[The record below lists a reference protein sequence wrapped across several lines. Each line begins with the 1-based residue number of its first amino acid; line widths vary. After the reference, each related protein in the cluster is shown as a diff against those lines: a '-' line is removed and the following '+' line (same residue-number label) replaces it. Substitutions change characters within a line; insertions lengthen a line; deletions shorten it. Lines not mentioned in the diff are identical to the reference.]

1 MNPRAIS
8 FFATQFLLISISVC
22 CLSSCVLQGKYLHK
36 FHLFQI
42 TEDNCKVSA
51 INMEKYCLT
60 WNQFQSNVTKAL
72 SDLRKD
78 SDFFD
83 VTLVTEDLHH
93 ISAHKMAL
101 SASSDLFKTILKKTQ
116 SSSPHPLI
124 YLSGVGAKD
133 LNFVL
138 DYIYHGEVELF
149 QNDVHEFLNV
159 AKRLKIEGLIG
170 EGPPPPPPAAEEK
183 RQVVINEVET
193 KKKEANNE
201 NKKKKAFRSK
211 VSEAV
216 KEASIENKSKKM
228 KDAAVK
234 MENKMEDV
242 IHVNTEGNIGNE
254 FLVDEFVPVE
264 ASAPSDV
271 KTDFMNRSV
280 SIEDALAIVD
290 TYIEDQDADGWWR
303 CKTCGKTS
311 KSRHNIRKHAEIH
324 IEGLS
329 FACQLC
335 GMTYKTR
342 MSLDQHRKLKHT
354 KKDIVA
360 AASSLENAEV

>member
-1 MNPRAIS
+1 MFAVSVLVIFKEN
-8 FFATQFLLISISVC
+8 FATISI
-22 CLSSCVLQGKYLHK
+22 LSDYRKQLQY
-36 FHLFQI
+36 
-42 TEDNCKVSA
+42 

-78 SDFFD
+78 ADFFD
-83 VTLVTEDLHH
+83 VTLVTEDLQH

-116 SSSPHPLI
+116 SSNPHPLI

-170 EGPPPPPPAAEEK
+170 EGPPPPPPAAKEK
-183 RQVVINEVET
+183 EVLINEVET

-201 NKKKKAFRSK
+201 SKKKKTIRSK
-211 VSEAV
+211 VSDAV
-216 KEASIENKSKKM
+216 KEANNENKSKKM
-228 KDAAVK
+228 KDATVK
-234 MENKMEDV
+234 MENKMEDL

-254 FLVDEFVPVE
+254 FLVDEFVPVD

-271 KTDFMNRSV
+271 KTDVMNRSV

-303 CKTCGKTS
+303 CKTCQKTS

-342 MSLDQHRKLKHT
+342 MSLDLHRKLKHT
-354 KKDIVA
+354 KRDMVA
-360 AASSLENAEV
+360 AAPSLEDAEV

>member
-1 MNPRAIS
+1 
-8 FFATQFLLISISVC
+8 
-22 CLSSCVLQGKYLHK
+22 
-36 FHLFQI
+36 
-42 TEDNCKVSA
+42 
-51 INMEKYCLT
+51 MEKYCLM
-60 WNQFQSNVTKAL
+60 WNQFQSNITKAL

-83 VTLVTEDLHH
+83 VTLVTEDFQH

-101 SASSDLFKTILKKTQ
+101 AASSDLFKTILKRAQ
-116 SSSPHPLI
+116 SSNPHPLI
-124 YLSGVGAKD
+124 YLSGVSAKD

-149 QNDVHEFLNV
+149 QNDVYEFLNV

-170 EGPPPPPPAAEEK
+170 ESPPPPAAEEK
-183 RQVVINEVET
+183 REVFINEIKTKEKEANIET
-193 KKKEANNE
+193 KKK
-201 NKKKKAFRSK
+201 KTR
-211 VSEAV
+211 
-216 KEASIENKSKKM
+216 IENKSKKI
-228 KDAAVK
+228 KDSAVK

-254 FLVDEFVPVE
+254 FLVDEFVPVDP
-264 ASAPSDV
+264 SAPSDV
-271 KTDFMNRSV
+271 KSDVMNRSV

-290 TYIEDQDADGWWR
+290 TYIEDQDADGWWK
-303 CKTCGKTS
+303 CKTCLKTS
-311 KSRHNIRKHAEIH
+311 KSRPNIRKHAEIH

-354 KKDIVA
+354 KKV
-360 AASSLENAEV
+360 SLENAEV

>member
-1 MNPRAIS
+1 MISEENFAAIS
-8 FFATQFLLISISVC
+8 I
-22 CLSSCVLQGKYLHK
+22 LSDYRKQLQY
-36 FHLFQI
+36 
-42 TEDNCKVSA
+42 

-60 WNQFQSNVTKAL
+60 WNQFQSNITKAL

-83 VTLVTEDLHH
+83 VTLVTEDLQH
-93 ISAHKMAL
+93 ISAHKMTL
-101 SASSDLFKTILKKTQ
+101 SASSDLFKTILKRTQ
-116 SSSPHPLI
+116 SSNPHPLI
-124 YLSGVGAKD
+124 YLSGVSAKD

-183 RQVVINEVET
+183 REVFKNEVKT
-193 KKKEANNE
+193 KEKEANIE
-201 NKKKKAFRSK
+201 SKKKKTR
-211 VSEAV
+211 
-216 KEASIENKSKKM
+216 IENKSKKI
-228 KDAAVK
+228 KDSAVK

-254 FLVDEFVPVE
+254 FLVDEFVPVD

-271 KTDFMNRSV
+271 KSDFMNRSV

-303 CKTCGKTS
+303 CKTCQKTS
-311 KSRHNIRKHAEIH
+311 KSRANIRKHAEIH

-329 FACQLC
+329 FSCQLC

-354 KKDIVA
+354 KKVDIMA
-360 AASSLENAEV
+360 PAPSLENAEV

>member
-1 MNPRAIS
+1 
-8 FFATQFLLISISVC
+8 
-22 CLSSCVLQGKYLHK
+22 
-36 FHLFQI
+36 
-42 TEDNCKVSA
+42 
-51 INMEKYCLT
+51 MEKYCLT
-60 WNQFQSNVTKAL
+60 WNQFQSNITKAL

-83 VTLVTEDLHH
+83 VTLVTEDFQH

-101 SASSDLFKTILKKTQ
+101 VASSDLFKTILKRAQ
-116 SSSPHPLI
+116 SSNPHPLI
-124 YLSGVGAKD
+124 YLSGVSAKD
-133 LNFVL
+133 LNFML

-149 QNDVHEFLNV
+149 QNDVYEFLNV

-170 EGPPPPPPAAEEK
+170 ESPPPPPPAAEEK
-183 RQVVINEVET
+183 REVFINEIKTKEKEANIET
-193 KKKEANNE
+193 KKKT
-201 NKKKKAFRSK
+201 R
-211 VSEAV
+211 
-216 KEASIENKSKKM
+216 IENKSKKI
-228 KDAAVK
+228 KDSAVK

-254 FLVDEFVPVE
+254 FLVDEFVPVDP
-264 ASAPSDV
+264 SAPSDV
-271 KTDFMNRSV
+271 KSDVMNRSV

-290 TYIEDQDADGWWR
+290 TYIEDQDADGWWK
-303 CKTCGKTS
+303 CKTCLKTS
-311 KSRHNIRKHAEIH
+311 KSRPNIRKHAEIH

-354 KKDIVA
+354 KKV
-360 AASSLENAEV
+360 SLENAEV

>member
-1 MNPRAIS
+1 
-8 FFATQFLLISISVC
+8 
-22 CLSSCVLQGKYLHK
+22 
-36 FHLFQI
+36 
-42 TEDNCKVSA
+42 
-51 INMEKYCLT
+51 MEKYCLT
-60 WNQFQSNVTKAL
+60 WNQFQSNITKAL

-83 VTLVTEDLHH
+83 VTLVTEDLQH

-101 SASSDLFKTILKKTQ
+101 AASSDLFKTILKRAQ
-116 SSSPHPLI
+116 SSNPHPLI
-124 YLSGVGAKD
+124 YLSGVSAKD

-149 QNDVHEFLNV
+149 QNDVYEFLNV

-170 EGPPPPPPAAEEK
+170 ESPPPPPPAAEEK
-183 RQVVINEVET
+183 REVFINEIKTKEKEANIET
-193 KKKEANNE
+193 KKK
-201 NKKKKAFRSK
+201 KTR
-211 VSEAV
+211 
-216 KEASIENKSKKM
+216 IENKSKKI
-228 KDAAVK
+228 KDSAVK

-254 FLVDEFVPVE
+254 FLVDEFVPVD
-264 ASAPSDV
+264 ASAAPSDV
-271 KTDFMNRSV
+271 KSDVMNRSV

-290 TYIEDQDADGWWR
+290 TYIEDQDADGWWK
-303 CKTCGKTS
+303 CKTCLKTS
-311 KSRHNIRKHAEIH
+311 KSRPNIRKHAEIH

-354 KKDIVA
+354 KKV
-360 AASSLENAEV
+360 SLENAEV

>member
-1 MNPRAIS
+1 
-8 FFATQFLLISISVC
+8 
-22 CLSSCVLQGKYLHK
+22 
-36 FHLFQI
+36 
-42 TEDNCKVSA
+42 
-51 INMEKYCLT
+51 MEKYCLM
-60 WNQFQSNVTKAL
+60 WNQFQSNITKAL

-83 VTLVTEDLHH
+83 VTLVTEDFQH

-101 SASSDLFKTILKKTQ
+101 AASSDLFKTILKRAQ
-116 SSSPHPLI
+116 SSNPHPLI
-124 YLSGVGAKD
+124 YLSGVSAKD

-149 QNDVHEFLNV
+149 QNDVYEFLNV

-170 EGPPPPPPAAEEK
+170 ESPPPPAAEEK
-183 RQVVINEVET
+183 REVFINEIKTKEKEANIET
-193 KKKEANNE
+193 KKK
-201 NKKKKAFRSK
+201 KTR
-211 VSEAV
+211 
-216 KEASIENKSKKM
+216 IENKSKKI
-228 KDAAVK
+228 KDSAVK

-254 FLVDEFVPVE
+254 FLVDEFVPVD

-271 KTDFMNRSV
+271 KSDVMNRSV

-290 TYIEDQDADGWWR
+290 TYIEDQDADGWWK
-303 CKTCGKTS
+303 CKTCLKTS
-311 KSRHNIRKHAEIH
+311 KSRPNIRKHAEIH

-354 KKDIVA
+354 KKV
-360 AASSLENAEV
+360 SLENAEV

>member
-1 MNPRAIS
+1 MIFEEN
-8 FFATQFLLISISVC
+8 FATISI
-22 CLSSCVLQGKYLHK
+22 LSDYRKQLQY
-36 FHLFQI
+36 
-42 TEDNCKVSA
+42 

-78 SDFFD
+78 ADFFD
-83 VTLVTEDLHH
+83 VTLVTEDLQH

-116 SSSPHPLI
+116 SSNPHPLI

-170 EGPPPPPPAAEEK
+170 EGPPPPPPAAKEK
-183 RQVVINEVET
+183 EVLINEVET
-193 KKKEANNE
+193 KKKEANHE
-201 NKKKKAFRSK
+201 TKKRKTFRSK
-211 VSEAV
+211 VSDAV
-216 KEASIENKSKKM
+216 KEANNENKSKKM

-234 MENKMEDV
+234 MENKMEDL
-242 IHVNTEGNIGNE
+242 IHVNTDGNVGNE
-254 FLVDEFVPVE
+254 FLVDEFVPVD

-271 KTDFMNRSV
+271 KTDVMNRSV

-303 CKTCGKTS
+303 CKTCQKTS
-311 KSRHNIRKHAEIH
+311 KSRANIRKHAEIH

-329 FACQLC
+329 FSCQMC

-354 KKDIVA
+354 KKVDIMA
-360 AASSLENAEV
+360 PAPSLENAEV